1 MKRRG
6 ELNLQ
11 KNRIKKQKHSME
23 ATTIKCPQC
32 STEINVSEIISLQLE
47 DKYKK
52 SFAELKASTE
62 KEYSNKVSEL
72 EKAKSEFEDKKKQEN
87 VLFAKR
93 LSAEISKKEI
103 ELKKQIEDDNSN
115 KIKLLNDEL
124 NKKSEELKDL
134 NKTKIEIE
142 QLKRDKDELAGKITL
157 EKEKELTEK
166 LKVEKEK
173 IQKLA
178 QDQFKEE
185 LEKSK
190 EKLEADF
197 LLEIKKKDKIIEDQK
212 RLTEEMKRK
221 QEQGSTQ
228 LQGEVQELAIE
239 EILRSTF
246 PFDEIS
252 EVPKGISGA
261 DVIQKVRNHFG
272 QEVGKIVFESKRTKA
287 FSNEWIQ
294 KLKSD
299 AVLVKADFCILI
311 TEAMPDGIEKIG
323 QKEGVWICSFND
335 FKGLVMVVRESL
347 IKISEAFSSQTNKG
361 EKMQMLYD
369 YLMSNEFLMQV
380 SAIVDGF
387 SELQKGY
394 ITEKNAMERI
404 WKQREKQLEKVMLN
418 TNHFVG
424 SIKGIA
430 GNSIT
435 IKQIDEH
442 TPLMLEETN
451 V

>member
-1 MKRRG
+1 
-6 ELNLQ
+6 
-11 KNRIKKQKHSME
+11 ME
-23 ATTIKCPQC
+23 TTTIKCPQC
-32 STEINVSEIISLQLE
+32 GREINVSEVIRLE
-47 DKYKK
+47 LEGEYKRAYSAK
-52 SFAELKASTE
+52 EL
-62 KEYSNKVSEL
+62 EL
-72 EKAKSEFEDKKKQEN
+72 EKAKLDFENKKKQEN
-87 VLFAKR
+87 ALFMKR
-93 LSAEISKKEI
+93 LSTAISEKEV
-103 ELKKQIEDDNSN
+103 ELKKQIENENLN

-124 NKKSEELKDL
+124 NKKSVEVQEL

-142 QLKRDKDELAGKITL
+142 QLKRDKEELASKITL
-157 EKEKELTEK
+157 EKEKELSEK

-178 QDQFKEE
+178 QDKFNEE
-185 LEKSK
+185 FEKTK
-190 EKLEADF
+190 EKIEADF
-197 LLEIKKKDKIIEDQK
+197 ILKIKEKDKIIEDQK

-221 QEQGSTQ
+221 QEQGSMQ

-239 EILRSTF
+239 EMLRSAF

-261 DVIQKVRNHFG
+261 DVIQKVRNRFG
-272 QEVGKIVFESKRTKA
+272 QEVGKIVFESKRTKS

-299 AVLVKADFCILI
+299 AVLVKADICVLI

-335 FKGLVMVVRESL
+335 FKGLVMVMRESL
-347 IKISEAFSSQTNKG
+347 MKINEAFSSQTNKG

-380 SAIVDGF
+380 GAIVDGF
-387 SELQKGY
+387 SELQRGY
-394 ITEKNAMERI
+394 IQERNAMERI
-404 WKQREKQLEKVMLN
+404 WKQREKHLEKVMLN

-424 SIKGIA
+424 SIQGIA

-435 IKQIDEH
+435 IKQINEPE
-442 TPLMLEETN
+442 PLMLE
-451 V
+451 

>member
-1 MKRRG
+1 
-6 ELNLQ
+6 
-11 KNRIKKQKHSME
+11 ME
-23 ATTIKCPQC
+23 TTTIKCPQC
-32 STEINVSEIISLQLE
+32 GEEINVSEIIRLQLE
-47 DKYKK
+47 SEYKK
-52 SFAELKASTE
+52 SYAELKATTE
-62 KEYSNKVSEL
+62 KEYSVKVAEL
-72 EKAKSEFEDKKKQEN
+72 EKEKLDFENKKKQEN
-87 VLFAKR
+87 ALFMKR
-93 LSAEISKKEI
+93 LSAEISKKEV
-103 ELKKQIEDDNSN
+103 ELKKQIEDENSN

-124 NKKSEELKDL
+124 NKKSDELKDL

-142 QLKRDKDELAGKITL
+142 QLKRDKDELASKITL
-157 EKEKELTEK
+157 EKEKELNEK

-173 IQKLA
+173 MQKNA
-178 QDQFKEE
+178 QDKFNEE
-185 LEKSK
+185 VEKTK
-190 EKLEADF
+190 EKIEAEF
-197 LLEIKKKDKIIEDQK
+197 LLKIKEKDKIIEDQK
-212 RLTEEMKRK
+212 RLTDEMRRK
-221 QEQGSTQ
+221 QEQGSMQ

-252 EVPKGISGA
+252 EVPKGVSGA

-287 FSNEWIQ
+287 FGNEWIQ

-299 AVLVKADFCILI
+299 AVLVKADICILI

-335 FKGLVMVVRESL
+335 FKGLVMALRESL
-347 IKISEAFSSQTNKG
+347 IKINEAFSSQINKG

-380 SAIVDGF
+380 GAVVDGF

-394 ITEKNAMERI
+394 IQERNAMERV

-418 TNHFVG
+418 TNHFIG
-424 SIKGIA
+424 SIQGIA

-435 IKQIDEH
+435 IKQINEQDS
-442 TPLMLEETN
+442 LMLEEPN
-451 V
+451 I

>member
-1 MKRRG
+1 
-6 ELNLQ
+6 
-11 KNRIKKQKHSME
+11 ME
-23 ATTIKCPQC
+23 TTTIKCPQC
-32 STEINVSEIISLQLE
+32 GKEINVSEIIRLQLE
-47 DKYKK
+47 DEYKK
-52 SFAELKASTE
+52 SYAELKANTE
-62 KEYSNKVSEL
+62 REYSVKMSEL
-72 EKAKSEFEDKKKQEN
+72 EKKELEFENKKRQEN
-87 VLFAKR
+87 ALFMKR
-93 LSAEISKKEI
+93 LSAEKSKI
-103 ELKKQIEDDNSN
+103 EVDVRKRIEDEKLNE
-115 KIKLLNDEL
+115 IKLLNDEL
-124 NKKSEELKDL
+124 NKKSDELKDL

-142 QLKRDKDELAGKITL
+142 QLKRDKDELASKITL
-157 EKEKELTEK
+157 EKEKELNEK
-166 LKVEKEK
+166 LNVEKEK

-178 QDQFKEE
+178 QAQFNEE
-185 LEKSK
+185 FEKTK
-190 EKLEADF
+190 EKIESDF
-197 LLEIKKKDKIIEDQK
+197 LLKIKEKDKIIEDQK

-221 QEQGSTQ
+221 QEQGSMQ

-239 EILRSTF
+239 GILRSSF

-261 DVIQKVRNHFG
+261 DVIQTVRNRLG

-299 AVLVKADFCILI
+299 AVLVKADFCILV

-323 QKEGVWICSFND
+323 QKEGVWICSFSD
-335 FKGLVMVVRESL
+335 FKGLIMVIRESL
-347 IKISEAFSSQTNKG
+347 IKINEAFSSQINKG

-369 YLMSNEFLMQV
+369 YLLSNEFLMQV
-380 SAIVDGF
+380 GAIVDGF

-394 ITEKNAMERI
+394 VQERNAMERI

-430 GNSIT
+430 GSVIT
-435 IKQIDEH
+435 IKQIDV
-442 TPLMLEETN
+442 PDSLMLEETN
-451 V
+451 L

>member
-1 MKRRG
+1 
-6 ELNLQ
+6 
-11 KNRIKKQKHSME
+11 ME
-23 ATTIKCPQC
+23 TTTVKCPQC
-32 STEINVSEIISLQLE
+32 GREINVSEVIRLE
-47 DKYKK
+47 LEGEYKI
-52 SFAELKASTE
+52 A
-62 KEYSNKVSEL
+62 YSAKLSEL
-72 EKAKSEFEDKKKQEN
+72 EKEKQEFENKKKQEN
-87 VLFAKR
+87 ALFMKR

-103 ELKKQIEDDNSN
+103 ELKKQIEDENLN

-124 NKKSEELKDL
+124 NKKSDELKDL
-134 NKTKIEIE
+134 NRTKIEIE
-142 QLKRDKDELAGKITL
+142 QLRRDKEELASKITL

-178 QDQFKEE
+178 QDKFNEE
-185 LEKSK
+185 FEKTK
-190 EKLEADF
+190 EKIEADF
-197 LLEIKKKDKIIEDQK
+197 LLKIKEKEKIIEDQK

-221 QEQGSTQ
+221 QEQGSMQ

-252 EVPKGISGA
+252 EVPKGMSGA
-261 DVIQKVRNHFG
+261 DVIQKVRNRFG

-287 FSNEWIQ
+287 FSADWIQ

-299 AVLVKADFCILI
+299 AVLVKADICVLV

-335 FKGLVMVVRESL
+335 FKGLVMVIRESL
-347 IKISEAFSSQTNKG
+347 IKINEAFSSQTNKG

-380 SAIVDGF
+380 GAIVDGF

-394 ITEKNAMERI
+394 IQERNAMERI

-424 SIKGIA
+424 SIQGIA
-430 GNSIT
+430 GNSIA
-435 IKQIDEH
+435 IRQINEQNS
-442 TPLMLEETN
+442 LMLEETN

>member
-1 MKRRG
+1 
-6 ELNLQ
+6 
-11 KNRIKKQKHSME
+11 ME
-23 ATTIKCPQC
+23 TTTIKCPKC
-32 STEINVSEIISLQLE
+32 GEEINVSEIIRLQVE
-47 DKYKK
+47 
-52 SFAELKASTE
+52 S
-62 KEYSNKVSEL
+62 EYSLKLAEL
-72 EKAKSEFEDKKKQEN
+72 EKGKLEFENKKKQEN
-87 VLFAKR
+87 ELFKKRLFA
-93 LSAEISKKEI
+93 EMSKKEAEI
-103 ELKKQIEDDNSN
+103 KKEMEEENLN

-124 NKKSEELKDL
+124 NKKSNELKEL

-142 QLKRDKDELAGKITL
+142 QLKRDKEELASKIAL
-157 EKEKELTEK
+157 EKEKELNEK

-173 IQKLA
+173 IQQLA
-178 QDQFKEE
+178 QDKFTEEFK
-185 LEKSK
+185 KTK
-190 EKLEADF
+190 ENIEAEF
-197 LLEIKKKDKIIEDQK
+197 LLKIKEKDKIIEDQK

-261 DVIQKVRNHFG
+261 DVIQKVRNRFG
-272 QEVGKIVFESKRTKA
+272 QEVGKIVFESKRTKT
-287 FSNEWIQ
+287 FSHEWIQ

-299 AVLVKADFCILI
+299 AVLVKADICVLI

-335 FKGLVMVVRESL
+335 FKGLVMVIRDSL
-347 IKISEAFSSQTNKG
+347 MKINEAFSSQINKG

-380 SAIVDGF
+380 GAIVDGF

-394 ITEKNAMERI
+394 IQERNAMERI

-418 TNHFVG
+418 TNHFIG
-424 SIKGIA
+424 SIQGIA

-435 IKQIDEH
+435 IRQINE
-442 TPLMLEETN
+442 PEALMIEERE
-451 V
+451 

>member
-1 MKRRG
+1 
-6 ELNLQ
+6 
-11 KNRIKKQKHSME
+11 ME
-23 ATTIKCPQC
+23 TTTIKCPQC
-32 STEINVSEIISLQLE
+32 SKEINVSEIIRLQLKGE
-47 DKYKK
+47 YEK
-52 SFAELKASTE
+52 SYAEFKANTE
-62 KEYSNKVSEL
+62 KEYSAKVSEL
-72 EKAKSEFEDKKKQEN
+72 ENAKSEFENKRKQEN
-87 VLFAKR
+87 ALFMKR
-93 LSAEISKKEI
+93 LSEELSKKED
-103 ELKKQIEDDNSN
+103 ELKKQIEDENLN

-124 NKKSEELKDL
+124 NQKSNELKDL

-142 QLKRDKDELAGKITL
+142 QLKRDKDELASKITL
-157 EKEKELTEK
+157 EKEKELNEK
-166 LKVEKEK
+166 LKIEKEK
-173 IQKLA
+173 IQKFT
-178 QDQFKEE
+178 QDKFNEE
-185 LEKSK
+185 FEKTK
-190 EKLEADF
+190 EKIEAEF
-197 LLEIKKKDKIIEDQK
+197 LLKIKEKEKIIEDQK

-221 QEQGSTQ
+221 QEQGSMQ
-228 LQGEVQELAIE
+228 LQGEVQELVIE

-261 DVIQKVRNHFG
+261 DVIQKVRNRLG

-299 AVLVKADFCILI
+299 AVLVKADICVLI

-335 FKGLVMVVRESL
+335 FKGVVMVIRESL
-347 IKISEAFSSQTNKG
+347 IKINEAFSSQINKG

-380 SAIVDGF
+380 GAIIDGF

-394 ITEKNAMERI
+394 IQERNAMERI

-424 SIKGIA
+424 SIQGIA
-430 GNSIT
+430 GSSIA
-435 IKQIDEH
+435 IKQINGQDS
-442 TPLMLEETN
+442 LMLEETN
-451 V
+451 RTIL

>member
-1 MKRRG
+1 
-6 ELNLQ
+6 
-11 KNRIKKQKHSME
+11 ME
-23 ATTIKCPQC
+23 TTTIKCPQC
-32 STEINVSEIISLQLE
+32 GKEINVSDIIRLQLE
-47 DKYKK
+47 DEYKK
-52 SFAELKASTE
+52 SYADLKENAE
-62 KEYSNKVSEL
+62 KEHYAKMAEL
-72 EKAKSEFEDKKKQEN
+72 EKEKMEFENKKKQEN
-87 VLFAKR
+87 ALFMKR
-93 LSAEISKKEI
+93 LSAEISKKEV
-103 ELKKQIEDDNSN
+103 ELKKQIEDENLN

-124 NKKSEELKDL
+124 NKKSDELKDL

-142 QLKRDKDELAGKITL
+142 QLKRDKDELESKIKL
-157 EKEKELTEK
+157 EKEKELNEK

-173 IQKLA
+173 LKVEKEEIQQLA
-178 QDQFKEE
+178 QEKAKEEFEKAKEE
-185 LEKSK
+185 LNTKH
-190 EKLEADF
+190 
-197 LLEIKKKDKIIEDQK
+197 LLEIKERDKIIEDQK

-221 QEQGSTQ
+221 QEQGSMQ

-252 EVPKGISGA
+252 EVPKGVSGA

-287 FSNEWIQ
+287 FSNDWIQ

-299 AVLVKADFCILI
+299 AVLVKADICILV
-311 TEAMPDGIEKIG
+311 TEVMPDGIEKIG

-335 FKGLVMVVRESL
+335 FKGLVMVIRESL
-347 IKISEAFSSQTNKG
+347 IKINEAFSSQTNKG

-380 SAIVDGF
+380 GAIVDGF

-394 ITEKNAMERI
+394 IQERNAMERI

-424 SIKGIA
+424 SIQGIA
-430 GNSIT
+430 GNSIA
-435 IKQIDEH
+435 IKQIDAQNS
-442 TPLMLEETN
+442 LMLEE
-451 V
+451 

>member
-1 MKRRG
+1 V
-6 ELNLQ
+6 ET
-11 KNRIKKQKHSME
+11 
-23 ATTIKCPQC
+23 TTIKCLQC
-32 STEINVSEIISLQLE
+32 GKEINVSEIIRLQLE
-47 DKYKK
+47 DEYRKNY
-52 SFAELKASTE
+52 AELKANTE

-72 EKAKSEFEDKKKQEN
+72 EKEKLEFENKKKQEN
-87 VLFAKR
+87 ALFIKR
-93 LSAEISKKEI
+93 LTAEMSKKEI
-103 ELKKQIEDDNSN
+103 ELKKQIEDENLN

-124 NKKSEELKDL
+124 NKKSDELKDL

-142 QLKRDKDELAGKITL
+142 QLKRDKDELDSKISL
-157 EKEKELTEK
+157 EKAKELSEK
-166 LKVEKEK
+166 LKIEKEK

-178 QDQFKEE
+178 QDKFNEE
-185 LEKSK
+185 FEKIK

-197 LLEIKKKDKIIEDQK
+197 LLKIKEKDKIIEDQK

-221 QEQGSTQ
+221 QEQSSTQ
-228 LQGEVQELAIE
+228 LQGEIQELAIE

-246 PFDEIS
+246 IFDEIS

-272 QEVGKIVFESKRTKA
+272 QEVGKIVFESKRTKS

-299 AVLVKADFCILI
+299 AVLVKADVCVLV

-335 FKGLVMVVRESL
+335 FKGLVMVIRESL
-347 IKISEAFSSQTNKG
+347 IKINEAFSSQINKG

-369 YLMSNEFLMQV
+369 YLMSNEFIMQV
-380 SAIVDGF
+380 GAVIDGF
-387 SELQKGY
+387 SEIQKGY
-394 ITEKNAMERI
+394 IHERNAMERI

-424 SIKGIA
+424 SIQGIA
-430 GNSIT
+430 GKSIA
-435 IKQIDEH
+435 IKQINEPD
-442 TPLMLEETN
+442 PLMLEETN

>member
-1 MKRRG
+1 
-6 ELNLQ
+6 
-11 KNRIKKQKHSME
+11 ME
-23 ATTIKCPQC
+23 QTTTKCPEC
-32 STEINVSEIISLQLE
+32 GKEINVSEIIRLQLE
-47 DKYKK
+47 DEYKK
-52 SFAELKASTE
+52 SYAELKANTE
-62 KEYSNKVSEL
+62 KDYSTKVSEL
-72 EKAKSEFEDKKKQEN
+72 EKEKLEFENKKNQEN
-87 VLFAKR
+87 ALFMKR
-93 LSAEISKKEI
+93 LSAEMSKKEI

-115 KIKLLNDEL
+115 RIKLLNDEL
-124 NKKSEELKDL
+124 KKKSDELIDL

-142 QLKRDKDELAGKITL
+142 QLKRDKEELASKITL
-157 EKEKELTEK
+157 EKEKELNEK
-166 LKVEKEK
+166 LKVEKER

-178 QDQFKEE
+178 QDKYNEE
-185 LEKSK
+185 FEKTK
-190 EKLEADF
+190 EKIEADY
-197 LLEIKKKDKIIEDQK
+197 LLKIKEKDKIIEDQK

-228 LQGEVQELAIE
+228 LQGEVQELAIK
-239 EILRSTF
+239 EILRSIF

-299 AVLVKADFCILI
+299 AVLVKADICVLV

-323 QKEGVWICSFND
+323 QKDNVWICSFSD
-335 FKGLVMVVRESL
+335 FKGLVMVIRESL
-347 IKISEAFSSQTNKG
+347 IKINEAFSSQTNKG

-369 YLMSNEFLMQV
+369 YLMSSEFLMQV
-380 SAIVDGF
+380 RAIVDGF

-394 ITEKNAMERI
+394 IQERSAMERI

-418 TNHFVG
+418 TNHFLG
-424 SIKGIA
+424 SIQGIA
-430 GNSIT
+430 GNSIVIT
-435 IKQIDEH
+435 QIEEQN
-442 TPLMLEETN
+442 PLMLEETN
-451 V
+451 T